1 VAFRLAYLM
10 LARVL
15 SWQALLARSNTAKDV
30 EILVLRHE
38 VARSTRWPRPLG
50 APGGT
55 FRSCI
60 ELLRRSMGTTTAVI
74 ERRGGA
80 QLRSPAVP

>member
-38 VARSTRWPRPLG
+38 VARSTRWPGPSEHRVGPSAHVL
-50 APGGT
+50 
-55 FRSCI
+55 SC
-60 ELLRRSMGTTTAVI
+60 
-74 ERRGGA
+74 
-80 QLRSPAVP
+80 